1 LPLIID
7 NYVATGEVAYIFR
20 NYPLPSHAQA
30 MISAEAAECGG
41 LQGKFWE
48 MHDKVFL
55 NQSDWSGNDQAL
67 EVFLGYADELGLD
80 TTAFGTC
87 MSEHQTQQKILEDQV
102 FGQQIGVPATPAF
115 LVRGKGVEQPYPIVG
130 AYPFEEFE
138 KAIQTVSN
146 Q

>member
-1 LPLIID
+1 M
-7 NYVATGEVAYIFR
+7 V
-20 NYPLPSHAQA
+20 
-30 MISAEAAECGG
+30 SAEAAECAG

-55 NQSDWSGNDQAL
+55 NQDDWSGNAQAL
-67 EVFLGYADELGLD
+67 EVFLGYADELELD
-80 TTAFGTC
+80 TAAFNTC
-87 MSEHQTQQKILEDQV
+87 MGEHQTQQKIEEDRT

-130 AYPFEEFE
+130 AYPYEEFVT
-138 KAIQTVSN
+138 AIETVSG